1 MASGEINLPAK
12 MKAYPY
18 VNPPGTGLRVAAEQ
32 EQEEINEFMDL
43 LEEFADLPDNISQ
56 LIGPK
61 KQSDAV
67 GKDQWKGPEPPQIE
81 NFEKILSAFERP
93 ISRLNKTISALQKI
107 MKIIQLF
114 ISGFNSFSK
123 LVVSF
128 INYGKTK
135 LNEYTDTTLK
145 KGVYVNVL
153 MPPAFLQEARSDP
166 KVLFKSQGG
175 FDGFITRLNTSLK
188 NTKDKNRP
196 QYGLQDYVGGM
207 VILLDSESLDT
218 IWIGL
223 KQLASM
229 FDFINLFGLDLE
241 PPPPT
246 NMRGFSGFFT
256 NPENPNEKKFGIQLE
271 WNKNPLVST
280 FKIYRSRIPGGRYT
294 EVKYVPSS
302 LVNNKETG
310 EIGLLEVTRR
320 LFARIFR
327 KEPFIPPMK
336 GEYVYDDSDFNEGNP
351 VILSSSSGGT
361 TEKYVDTYIPTKKVT
376 IEGQTYEIPYH
387 LNEQTSKEEPVLNYY
402 YVIRSSIAGGSIEGP
417 NSKELVVE
425 PKSCNDM
432 YNIAN
437 IIFHS
442 QSQIELISKG
452 FGGINSWS
460 SIQISRMLPWFQ
472 EIIDIL
478 NKFLDSFSGMV
489 TDASDS
495 FSDFLT
501 QITQKFQMYASILEL
516 CAWLLEQVK
525 NFIFGPYISFLNL
538 DPVKGGM
545 DVFVDRIKGAQLPEG
560 KDSFSGPS
568 GTSIGIVMVY
578 GGSILDVAT
587 LKAFQKVFKFISNF
601 FTEG

>member
-18 VNPPGTGLRVAAEQ
+18 VSPPGAGARAAAEQ
-32 EQEEINEFMDL
+32 EQQETDEFMSL
-43 LEEFADLPDNISQ
+43 LEEFADLPDDIAQ
-56 LIGPK
+56 LIGTK
-61 KQSDAV
+61 KQSNAV
-67 GKDQWKGPEPPQIE
+67 GKDQWKGPSDPSVDD
-81 NFEKILSAFERP
+81 FKRILSAFERP
-93 ISRLNKTISALQKI
+93 ISKLNKAVSGLQKI

-128 INYGKTK
+128 INYGRTK

-153 MPPAFLQEARSDP
+153 VPPAFLQEARSDP

-188 NTKDKNRP
+188 DTKDKNRP

-207 VILLDSESLDT
+207 VVLLDSESLDT
-218 IWIGL
+218 IWTGL

-229 FDFINLFGLDLE
+229 FDFINLFGFDLE

-246 NMRGFSGFFT
+246 NLRGFSGFFED
-256 NPENPNEKKFGIQLE
+256 PENPDEKKFGIQLE

-294 EVKYVPSS
+294 EVEYVPNS
-302 LVNNKETG
+302 LVGNKETG

-320 LFARIFR
+320 LLARIFA
-327 KEPFIPPMK
+327 KQPFITPMK
-336 GEYVYDDSDFNEGNP
+336 KEYVYNDPDFNEGNP
-351 VILSSSSGGT
+351 IIISSTTGGT
-361 TEKYVDTYIPTKKVT
+361 TAKYVDTDIPTEKVT
-376 IEGQTYEIPYH
+376 VEGQIYEIPYH
-387 LNEQTSKEEPVLNYY
+387 LNEQTSEKEAVLNYY
-402 YVIRSSIAGGSIEGP
+402 YIVKSSIAGGLIEGP

-442 QSQIELISKG
+442 QSQIEPISKG
-452 FGGINSWS
+452 FGSINSWS

-478 NKFLDSFSGMV
+478 NKFLDSFSGMI

-495 FSDFLT
+495 FSDFLD

-516 CAWLLEQVK
+516 CAWLLENVK
-525 NFIFGPYISFLNL
+525 RFIFGPYVSFLNL

-578 GGSILDVAT
+578 GGSVLDVAT
-587 LKAFQKVFKFISNF
+587 LKLFQKVFKFISNF